1 MKRARALCAALLL
14 GALVST
20 AQADT
25 AAAPA
30 PADSLAPAVEL
41 IYFHATLRCETCLGL
56 EANIERC
63 LREEFA
69 DGLASGQLRWRS
81 LNHELGE
88 GRALH
93 AALGLSGS
101 ELVLRQPGL
110 AALPIRSVWAAP
122 NAGALCDSL
131 APFLQAALSAE
142 TEAKGKGRRETA
154 VEGAVR

>member
-1 MKRARALCAALLL
+1 MNEARALCAALLL
-14 GALVST
+14 AALVST

-25 AAAPA
+25 APA

-69 DGLASGQLRWRS
+69 DALESGQLRWRS

-93 AALGLSGS
+93 TALGLSGS
-101 ELVLRQPGL
+101 ELVLRRPGL
-110 AALPIRSVWAAP
+110 AAQPIRSVWAAP
-122 NAGALCDSL
+122 TAAAVCDSL
-131 APFLQAALSAE
+131 APLVNAALGAGPEAE
-142 TEAKGKGRRETA
+142 GTSRRA
-154 VEGAVR
+154 GGAPEESR